1 VRRQLP
7 YKKVL
12 TAVVLLAASVALMN
26 LTGKPAQGPSFWEA
40 AFSRIAQPV
49 YRAYSKLTLEI
60 EYYKAAFANKNELI
74 RRNEELTKE
83 LETVE
88 VLRARI
94 AELESENA
102 RLKDL
107 LAFQEANPGQY
118 QVAKVYGRNLNKWF
132 STIDIAVGQYD
143 GVNVDDPVVSR
154 TGLIG
159 RILYTDKRM
168 STVLLLTDPESGIG
182 ATIEGARDYGVLL
195 GGHGPD
201 TLILR
206 FFSRDAQVKVGDKVV
221 TSGLGSKFPAGILIG
236 EVTSVYIPTP
246 GLIKEA
252 TVKPS
257 SDLNHLEEVMV
268 LKR

>member
-7 YKKVL
+7 YTRVL

-26 LTGKPAQGPSFWEA
+26 LTGKPVDGPSFWEA
-40 AFSRIAQPV
+40 AFSRIVQPV
-49 YRAYSKLTLEI
+49 YQAFHKLTLQV
-60 EYYKAAFANKNELI
+60 EYYKASFANKNELI

-83 LETVE
+83 LSTVE
-88 VLRARI
+88 ALRARI

-107 LAFQEANPGQY
+107 LSFQELNPGQY
-118 QVAKVYGRNLNKWF
+118 EVAKVYGRNLNKWF
-132 STIDIAVGQYD
+132 STIDIGLGQDD

-159 RILYTDKRM
+159 RILNTDRRT

-182 ATIEGARDYGVLL
+182 ATIEGSRDYGVLL
-195 GGHGPD
+195 GGQGPD

-206 FFSRDAQVKVGDKVV
+206 FFSRDAEVEVGDRVV

-236 EVTSVYIPTP
+236 EVTSVYIPSP

-252 TVKPS
+252 SVKPS